1 MTNFDKLLDKEKK
14 NPEFVYHFEKA
25 KFERKVIE
33 NLNTIEEKIKTE
45 KPSLDVIINMIDSF
59 KLNVAQS
66 NY

>member
-1 MTNFDKLLDKEKK
+1 MTNFDKLFEKEMK

-33 NLNTIEEKIKTE
+33 NLNIIEEKIKNE
-45 KPSLDVIINMIDSF
+45 KPSLDAIISMIDSF